1 MSLLDSQFLE
11 TAIEIAVKAGEIQ
24 LDRQGSDLRVDKK
37 GPIDIVTE
45 VDVEIERFGRELIAE
60 RFPTHSVLGEEF
72 PNQPE
77 ASSGSSNYCW
87 MFDPIDGT
95 VNYAHGLPIYCCSL
109 ALEVDGQ
116 IELGV
121 VFDPS
126 RQELFVAE
134 RGGGARLNGTLLT
147 VSAETNLGD
156 SMLCT
161 GFPYDVRETVDEVVG
176 LFGAFVS
183 SARAVRRLGSAALD
197 LCYVAAGRFDG
208 FWEQRLFPWD
218 LAAGALMIEEA
229 GGRVTGF
236 GGEIFDPRDGA
247 ILASNGPLHSQ
258 MLPVIQNFESSRAT
272 SGID

>member
-1 MSLLDSQFLE
+1 MSIDSKFLK

-24 LDRQGSDLRVDKK
+24 LERQGSDLAVDKK

-45 VDVEIERFGRELIAE
+45 VDVEIERFGRDLITK

-77 ASSGSSNYCW
+77 ASSGSSSYCW

-116 IELGV
+116 TELGV
-121 VFDPS
+121 ILDPS

-134 RGGGARLNGTLLT
+134 RGGGARLNGTLLS
-147 VSAETNLGD
+147 VSTETNLGD
-156 SMLCT
+156 SMLST
-161 GFPYDVRETVDEVVG
+161 GFPYDVHETVDEVVG
-176 LFGAFVS
+176 LFGSFVS

-229 GGRVTGF
+229 GGRVTGL
-236 GGEIFDPRDGA
+236 GGDTFDPRAGA
-247 ILASNGPLHSQ
+247 ILASNGPLHGQ
-258 MLPVIQNFESSRAT
+258 MLAVIQSFESSRT
-272 SGID
+272 TGGIG

>member
-1 MSLLDSQFLE
+1 MSVDSKFLK

-24 LDRQGSDLRVDKK
+24 LERQGSDLTVNKK

-45 VDVEIERFGRELIAE
+45 ADVEIERFGRDLIGK

-77 ASSGSSNYCW
+77 ASSGSSSYCW

-116 IELGV
+116 TELGV
-121 VFDPS
+121 IFDPS

-147 VSAETNLGD
+147 VSTETNLGD

-161 GFPYDVRETVDEVVG
+161 GFPYDVHETIDEVVG
-176 LFGAFVS
+176 LFGSFVS

-218 LAAGALMIEEA
+218 LAAGALMIREA
-229 GGRVTGF
+229 GGQVSGL
-236 GGEIFDPRDGA
+236 GGDTFDPRGGA

-258 MLPVIQNFESSRAT
+258 MLSVIQNFKSSRTAG
-272 SGID
+272 GIG

>member
-1 MSLLDSQFLE
+1 MTVDSKFLK

-24 LDRQGSDLRVDKK
+24 LERQGSDLVVDKK

-45 VDVEIERFGRELIAE
+45 VDVEIERFGRDLITK

-77 ASSGSSNYCW
+77 ASSGSSSYCW

-116 IELGV
+116 TELGV
-121 VFDPS
+121 IFDPS

-147 VSAETNLGD
+147 VSTETNLGD

-161 GFPYDVRETVDEVVG
+161 GFPYDVHETVDEVVS
-176 LFGAFVS
+176 LFGSFVS

-229 GGRVTGF
+229 GGLVSGL
-236 GGEIFDPRDGA
+236 GGDTFDPRAGA
-247 ILASNGPLHSQ
+247 ILASNGPLHGQ
-258 MLPVIQNFESSRAT
+258 MIAVIQSFESSRT
-272 SGID
+272 TGGID